1 MNRMGY
7 FRTGWIAAVLMALPV
22 AAWAPT
28 ALAQG
33 ANYDV
38 KTINFDLWCQGT
50 AHIDPDRCDKRLPAD
65 DEAFQAYRAKIE
77 AYEIPYLKQQNR
89 NLRLDTDI
97 LHNDPTDRSSTRA
110 MQAQGQQTSQTP
122 VRTDAIP

>member
-1 MNRMGY
+1 MKQ
-7 FRTGWIAAVLMALPV
+7 MAHR
-22 AAWAPT
+22 A
-28 ALAQG
+28 ALAAALLLCCGG
-33 ANYDV
+33 AQAQVGRNYDV
-38 KTINFDLWCQGT
+38 KPMNFDLWCQGT

-89 NLRLDTDI
+89 NLRIDTDI

-110 MQAQGQQTSQTP
+110 IQTQGQQTSQTP